1 MSEKTSE
8 FYLRDIIYKNTEKK
22 YIFESTNDNIIL
34 KNVHA
39 KNSKIGN
46 GRGIPD
52 LNYLDDLIYICFECK
67 SYNLQ
72 KAVKEAKN
80 YILNGDLTYLENRKI
95 YCCGF
100 VSQDSYEIFEYNKEE
115 RIFIKKENTIKDLIF
130 FTEKD

>member
-52 LNYLDDLIYICFECK
+52 LNYLDDLIEIGTGGLNKASAVC
-67 SYNLQ
+67 SLNLYATWH
-72 KAVKEAKN
+72 KRSLSSVPVVSVSKK
-80 YILNGDLTYLENRKI
+80 IKFSLFIFKLKI
-95 YCCGF
+95 Y
-100 VSQDSYEIFEYNKEE
+100 V
-115 RIFIKKENTIKDLIF
+115 FIIL
-130 FTEKD
+130 